1 MHIQCSKAIKFMIA
15 VEEKLRR
22 RSASRSRKQLAD
34 QEVDSANS
42 WLFKKL
48 IVHIVLNLIEDMW
61 CAGLMLISHW
71 CKVLTNELRVM

>member
-15 VEEKLRR
+15 VKEKLRR

-42 WLFKKL
+42 WLIKKL
-48 IVHIVLNLIEDMW
+48 IAQTAV
-61 CAGLMLISHW
+61 
-71 CKVLTNELRVM
+71 